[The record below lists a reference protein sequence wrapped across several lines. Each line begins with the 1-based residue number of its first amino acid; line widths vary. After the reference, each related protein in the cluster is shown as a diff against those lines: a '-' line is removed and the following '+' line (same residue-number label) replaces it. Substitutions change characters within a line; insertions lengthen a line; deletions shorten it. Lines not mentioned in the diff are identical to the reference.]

1 MTGEIDYYDGHA
13 SGHDQRNKCNGLEGA
28 FKKRCLK
35 RMTGEIEY
43 YDGNMFYDGNGCM
56 SGELAAGQHTTKEA
70 CEGHGNTWT
79 DYYDGNYC

>member
-1 MTGEIDYYDGHA
+1 
-13 SGHDQRNKCNGLEGA
+13 
-28 FKKRCLK
+28 
-35 RMTGEIEY
+35 MTGEIEY

-56 SGELAAGQHTTKEA
+56 SCGTRRRTGTTKN